1 MTGLNYS
8 VSCSDKHAIIAVELE
23 AFFHI
28 GCCSV
33 EVDLAGLGSITE
45 GVCTCDRE
53 YLCQVLDRAVSVESI
68 CKSYNGIGVCLST
81 AERTDLTVVDI
92 LSVQSCVNGECIA
105 YSVYSAVAELTV
117 DVIDV
122 DGSCVNVCRSL
133 GRSLGR
139 SFGRTLC
146 GFICRSFGR
155 CCCGLV
161 CRSLCGSLGRLS
173 AARSEGTN
181 ELEVIDLDLVL
192 VDDSGKHIVCNS
204 QSSHRVGDLSLA
216 GCGYLILGND
226 QRAVVGI
233 EVERVFIKFR
243 CRSVVGDSAYD
254 TCVSSGLV
262 LSYREYLVDILEG
275 RTGSLDV
282 LLIDLFEDGSGVVLL
297 ALQGADIAAFDLSAV
312 EVGVYC
318 ELVAD
323 VEFLLVGDVAL
334 KVVDLYDSLITGCR
348 CICRSLCGSYCR
360 SLCGSYCRSLC
371 GFVGRSF
378 CRNLSGFDCRFVG
391 RSLCGSLCGSLCR
404 ELRSLESHRLG
415 ESLVYY
421 FALIDD
427 SGESRVGNCQSLE
440 SCLDVSCAGSNYGVG
455 CSDQRACIGVE
466 LEAFFHIGCCSVEV
480 DGTGRGSVSEGVSTC
495 DREYIKQVLDGA
507 VSVKSIGKSYNRIGV
522 CLNTAER
529 TDLTVV
535 DLGSVQQCVSCELV
549 TYCELFALAKVTVDI
564 IDVDDS
570 LIGRSICRSLCGS
583 LGGSLSRSVSRSVGR
598 CICGSIGRLYAA
610 SSEGT
615 LEFEVGLYDLASV
628 DDSGKIIVCNCK
640 GSHCIG
646 DGSLAGCGYLIL
658 GNDQRA
664 VICVEVERI
673 FIKVRC
679 RSVVG
684 DSAYDTCVS
693 SGLFLCY
700 REYLIDILEGCAGS
714 LNVLLIDLFED
725 GIGVSLLALQG
736 ADVTAAEVSAVQIG
750 VYGELVADVEF
761 LNVFN
766 FACETV
772 DGYDSL
778 ITGYR
783 CICGS
788 LGGCI
793 CGCICRSLCGS
804 LGRSFCGSL
813 GRSLCGS
820 LGRSFGRSFCGS
832 LGRSLCGFLSRS
844 LGGFVGRS
852 LGGNISGRE
861 EGTSE

>member
-1 MTGLNYS
+1 MAGLNYS
-8 VSCSDKHAIIAVELE
+8 VSCSDKHACICVELE

-33 EVDLAGLGSITE
+33 EVDSTGLGSITE

-92 LSVQSCVNGECIA
+92 LSVQSCVNCEGIA
-105 YSVYSAVAELTV
+105 YSVYSAVTEVAV

-122 DGSCVNVCRSL
+122 DGSCVNACRFLSRL
-133 GRSLGR
+133 S
-139 SFGRTLC
+139 
-146 GFICRSFGR
+146 
-155 CCCGLV
+155 CGLCCRFSSRLSCGLI
-161 CRSLCGSLGRLS
+161 CRSLCGSLCRLS

-192 VDDSGKHIVCNS
+192 VDDSGKHVVCNS

-216 GCGYLILGND
+216 GCGYLIFGND

-275 RTGSLDV
+275 RAGSLDV
-282 LLIDLFEDGSGVVLL
+282 LLIDLFEDGRSVGLL
-297 ALQGADIAAFDLSAV
+297 ALQGADIAALDLSAV

-348 CICRSLCGSYCR
+348 CICRSFCR
-360 SLCGSYCRSLC
+360 SLCGSLS

-391 RSLCGSLCGSLCR
+391 RSLCRSLCGSLCGSICR
-404 ELRSLESHRLG
+404 EHKSLEGHGLG

-440 SCLDVSCAGSNYGVG
+440 SCLDVSCAGSNYCVG

-480 DGTGRGSVSEGVSTC
+480 DGTGLGSVSEGVSTC
-495 DREYIKQVLDGA
+495 DREYLSQVLDRA
-507 VSVKSIGKSYNRIGV
+507 VCVKSVGKSYNGIGV

-583 LGGSLSRSVSRSVGR
+583 FGRSFSGFVGRSLGGSRCGIVCRSLSCNR
-598 CICGSIGRLYAA
+598 CGSLGRYYIAR
-610 SSEGT
+610 SEGT
-615 LEFEVGLYDLASV
+615 LEFEIGLYDLASV

-664 VICVEVERI
+664 VVSVEVERI
-673 FIKVRC
+673 FIKFRC

-693 SGLFLCY
+693 SGLFLGY
-700 REYLIDILEGCAGS
+700 REYLIDILEGCAGC

-736 ADVTAAEVSAVQIG
+736 ADIPAAEVSAVKIS
-750 VYGELVADVEF
+750 VYGELVADVVF
-761 LNVFN
+761 LNVIN

-778 ITGYR
+778 ITGCR

-788 LGGCI
+788 FG
-793 CGCICRSLCGS
+793 RSLCGS
-804 LGRSFCGSL
+804 LCGSLCRSFCGSL
-813 GRSLCGS
+813 GRSLG
-820 LGRSFGRSFCGS
+820 GSFCGS
-832 LGRSLCGFLSRS
+832 L
-844 LGGFVGRS
+844 GRS

-861 EGTSE
+861 VGASE